1 MLHLLSWAV
10 QRRPDR
16 WRHMQRLKPRCMARF
31 HTHEGWGA
39 EDCEDISHP
48 WRTVAPGV
56 LWCDKRGLFSW
67 ESRPTVAVILTAPAN
82 GTPIQREVL
91 WVLTWVKELADHL
104 TQTIH
109 RFPSWMAEKWDEAK
123 WCGALLE
130 STDLPPD
137 NACVLTGTEVS
148 PQRSLHIPQ
157 FPSWQP
163 QCPDDGHA
171 HFQGFPLQPGH
182 SPQSPHSPQQLWPA
196 RGHLLQALSLWFPPP
211 KSLPNPLVIRT
222 TLIQIFNTK
231 MTPHTLQTAAGRDNV
246 SQESGCKAEA
256 EDAQIG
262 KGIRNWVWEKEV
274 VLRTGAE

>member
-1 MLHLLSWAV
+1 MLDLLSWAV

-148 PQRSLHIPQ
+148 PHGLCTFLNSPAGNHSVQMMAMLTSKASLCSQVIHHSHHIHLSSCGLLEVICCKPFPSDFPHQNPCPIHLWSEPPWSRSLTPKWLHTH
-157 FPSWQP
+157 
-163 QCPDDGHA
+163 CK
-171 HFQGFPLQPGH
+171 LQ
-182 SPQSPHSPQQLWPA
+182 LAETMLA
-196 RGHLLQALSLWFPPP
+196 RS
-211 KSLPNPLVIRT
+211 R
-222 TLIQIFNTK
+222 
-231 MTPHTLQTAAGRDNV
+231 AAK
-246 SQESGCKAEA
+246 QKL
-256 EDAQIG
+256 
-262 KGIRNWVWEKEV
+262 KTHK
-274 VLRTGAE
+274 